1 DRRIDRARARMSI
14 EMAVEIYR
22 EMLRTAA
29 LISLPI
35 LGTAMIVG
43 LAVSLIQTLTS
54 IQEQTLTFVP
64 KLAAIALVIA
74 VGLPW
79 ILAPLMTFL
88 TLVLATAPGLAL
100 PG

>member
-1 DRRIDRARARMSI
+1 MSI
-14 EMAVEIYR
+14 ELAVEIYR

-29 LISLPI
+29 LVSLPI

-43 LAVSLIQTLTS
+43 LVVSLLQTLTS

-64 KLAAIALVIA
+64 KLAAIAIVVGI
-74 VGLPW
+74 GLPW
-79 ILAPLMTFL
+79 ILGQLMSF
-88 TLVLATAPGLAL
+88 LVLVLTTAPGLAL